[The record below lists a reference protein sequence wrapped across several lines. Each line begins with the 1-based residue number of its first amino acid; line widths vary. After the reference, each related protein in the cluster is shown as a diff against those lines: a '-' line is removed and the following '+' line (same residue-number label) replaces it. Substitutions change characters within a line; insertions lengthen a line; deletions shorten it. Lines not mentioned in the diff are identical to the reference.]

1 MVDLSNL
8 TSQETAAEDA
18 RIGATAPVASGATPG
33 FGEGFAASWDEN
45 KYYSDLRAG
54 YNSQRAFI
62 QQSLDAYKDQYGE
75 ALPNPMDR
83 GQTDDQAAAFATVR
97 QRFADRAAQ
106 EPTASPDAQQ
116 FGGMK
121 PALSFPNDA
130 DIVAGGVAL
139 SRRALARASD
149 DAASGGPLAT
159 LGAMSAGIVDGA
171 TSPLNAA
178 AVFAIPEVSL
188 PLRALVAAGAFGA
201 AQAVQEGA
209 TFGYKQEVNP
219 DFKVDDAITDIK
231 DAALGGAAF
240 EVGGAIGVKVLG
252 AAWRHLFADDP
263 AKAAALPLPVHDAGV
278 VAERA
283 SDLDANNP
291 FRTGVTG
298 DAAHNEAVATID
310 TQIANGDKPEL
321 PASSQTELQA
331 RTGDVFVPPANDG
344 ELPRTEFDTHVRQRA
359 AAIDP
364 ETFSK
369 ANALDSQIADT
380 RSRVSDEDGYRGQ
393 MTAAEPAGWLTKGD
407 AARASE
413 LQSNLD
419 ALTGRR
425 RASPAAKSMRQE
437 LDSLNEQVS
446 AARDEAL
453 SRSVQKQEDLRQQ
466 LVALQSERGQLGPK
480 VNAATAQADAEARAM
495 GFRPADTTT
504 AAASNAKPSH
514 SGNPFEPTPGR
525 EDPVARGKNAPMPAR
540 ARRNAKTNGK
550 IDTSVDTAPVAAPGE
565 PPVAAPAPA
574 TTPAADTE
582 AFYGSGRSVRVK
594 YELAEA
600 RALVTSHDD
609 GFHANPDYPAALQP
623 RNRGGKPATQQVFD
637 ILNRLDPER
646 LGPNV
651 EANSGAPIVGP
662 DNVVESGNGRSM
674 ALRMAYARD
683 GAPAY
688 RAFLERQGFDTSGF
702 KEPVLVGRRVSP
714 MDDAEREAFAQAANG
729 SVALRMTPA
738 EQALADAR
746 HLTPDVGAL
755 AKGGELTSVANRD
768 FVRAFVAKLPPGE
781 AAGMMTQDGALSAAG
796 VDRLRAAM
804 DARAYGDPAVIARIF
819 DDPDVNIKT
828 IAHALDAASA
838 HWMKM
843 RDAVTAGKLPATQ
856 DITEAVMT
864 AVRAVMRARDEGIPV
879 GKVLAQG
886 DMFTSDVTGLA
897 ARLFFKDGGTTKFLS
912 KVDMAKNLVAFAEGL
927 RGGLESGADIFG
939 AAPRTAE
946 QVLKDTIAA
955 SDRRVASL
963 IEASKS
969 SEAIAKALDDPK
981 VEESMFAQLERNIG
995 SGRNKFM
1002 SEDAEGNVKV
1012 SVADP
1017 ELLKIQ
1023 SQEALSKE
1031 INACSLPASAEAAE

>member
-62 QQSLDAYKDQYGE
+62 QQSLDAYNDQYGE

-83 GQTDDQAAAFATVR
+83 GQTNDQAAAFATVR

-178 AVFAIPEVSL
+178 AVAAIPEVSL
-188 PLRALVAAGAFGA
+188 PLRALVAAGAFGS

-209 TFGYKQEVNP
+209 TIGYKQEVNP

-252 AAWRHLFADDP
+252 AAWRRFFAAEP

-321 PASSQTELQA
+321 PASAQTELQA

-344 ELPRTEFDTHVRQRA
+344 ELPRTEYDAHVRRRA
-359 AAIDP
+359 EAIDP
-364 ETFSK
+364 ETFTA

-480 VNAATAQADAEARAM
+480 VNAATKQAEAEAQAMGLKPVDEAAPVRS
-495 GFRPADTTT
+495 D
-504 AAASNAKPSH
+504 AKPSH
-514 SGNPFEPTPGR
+514 SGNPFTPQPGR
-525 EDPVARGKNAPMPAR
+525 EGPVARGKNAPMPAR

-550 IDTSVDTAPVAAPGE
+550 IAEVLPPPVAAPGE

-574 TTPAADTE
+574 PTPTADSP

-600 RALVTSHDD
+600 RSIITSHDE
-609 GFHANPDYPAALQP
+609 GFHTNSDYPQNFQP
-623 RNRGGKPATQQVFD
+623 RNRGGKPATAQVFD
-637 ILNRLDPER
+637 ILNNLDPER

-651 EANSGAPIVGP
+651 EANSGAPIIGP
-662 DNVVESGNGRSM
+662 DSIVESGNGRSM

-683 GAPAY
+683 GAPGY

-746 HLTPDVGAL
+746 HLSPDVGAL

-828 IAHALDAASA
+828 IAHALDTASA

-912 KVDMAKNLVAFAEGL
+912 KVDMAKNLVGFAEGL
-927 RGGLESGADIFG
+927 RSGLEAGGDIFG

-946 QVLKDTIAA
+946 EVLKDTIAA